1 MTPPTSQV
9 MRRAP
14 VRRRL
19 AVAAVAVLALGLAV
33 FAGRNTIALW
43 QMQREIAAAER
54 DVARLSAQ
62 QKKLEELA
70 ERLRNDPAYIE
81 KVAREEMG
89 MVREGE
95 TILKFPSQPPPPNR

>member
-1 MTPPTSQV
+1 MN
-9 MRRAP
+9 P
-14 VRRRL
+14 VGPVKRWRL
-19 AVAAVAVLALGLAV
+19 AAVVVTVLALALAV

-43 QMQREIAAAER
+43 RMQREIAAAER

-70 ERLRNDPAYIE
+70 ERLRNDPAYLE

-89 MVREGE
+89 MVRAGE
-95 TILKFPSQPPPPNR
+95 TILKFPSQPPRQTR

>member
-1 MTPPTSQV
+1 
-9 MRRAP
+9 MR
-14 VRRRL
+14 RRRL

-33 FAGRNTIALW
+33 FAGRNAITLW
-43 QMQREIAAAER
+43 RMQREIEASER

-62 QKKLEELA
+62 QKKLEEMA
-70 ERLRNDPAYIE
+70 ERLRNDPAYLE

-95 TILKFPSQPPPPNR
+95 TILKFPSQSPPTR

>member
-43 QMQREIAAAER
+43 QMQREIVAAER
-54 DVARLSAQ
+54 DVARLSDQ

-95 TILKFPSQPPPPNR
+95 TILKFPSQQPPPNR

>member
-1 MTPPTSQV
+1 MTRQ
-9 MRRAP
+9 
-14 VRRRL
+14 RL
-19 AVAAVAVLALGLAV
+19 AVAAVAVLAMALAV
-33 FAGRNTIALW
+33 FAGRNAVVLW
-43 QMQREIAAAER
+43 QMQREIEAAER

-62 QKKLEELA
+62 QKKLEDFA

-95 TILKFPSQPPPPNR
+95 TVLKFPSQPPPSNR

>member
-43 QMQREIAAAER
+43 QMQREIATAER
-54 DVARLSAQ
+54 DVARLSEQ

-95 TILKFPSQPPPPNR
+95 TILKFPSQQPPPNR

>member
-1 MTPPTSQV
+1 MTPPTGPV
-9 MRRAP
+9 TRRP
-14 VRRRL
+14 LVRRRL

-70 ERLRNDPAYIE
+70 ERLRSDPASIE

-89 MVREGE
+89 MVREGA
-95 TILKFPSQPPPPNR
+95 TVLKFPSQPPPPNR

>member
-1 MTPPTSQV
+1 MIPPTSQGK
-9 MRRAP
+9 RRAP
-14 VRRRL
+14 AHRRL

-33 FAGRNTIALW
+33 FAGRNTLVLW

-54 DVARLSAQ
+54 DVARLGAQ

-70 ERLRNDPAYIE
+70 ERLRSDPAYIE
-81 KVAREEMG
+81 KVAREEVG

-95 TILKFPSQPPPPNR
+95 TVLKFPSQPPPPNR